1 MGSFSALHWI
11 IILGVAVFLL
21 RRFIFTSDA
30 TTVVCPTC
38 GSRGAPK
45 SALRGNFAIEVVLWL
60 CFIVPGLIY
69 SVWRATSRHN
79 VCAMCGAEGVIPANS
94 PRGEALAEKFALT
107 KTQNDSP
114 QDMSTESDADKMR
127 RLNITFDG
135 QRYKFDDYRYT
146 NLIDAVTYA
155 ERQRN

>member
-1 MGSFSALHWI
+1 
-11 IILGVAVFLL
+11 
-21 RRFIFTSDA
+21 
-30 TTVVCPTC
+30 
-38 GSRGAPK
+38 
-45 SALRGNFAIEVVLWL
+45 
-60 CFIVPGLIY
+60 
-69 SVWRATSRHN
+69 
-79 VCAMCGAEGVIPANS
+79 MCGAEGVIPANS